1 MIENKIKYK
10 EMINMNLMLEK
21 IDNFPILKV
30 SLIVIVVAFVALIG
44 IKIGEVL
51 GRYIY
56 YVLH

>member
-10 EMINMNLMLEK
+10 EMININLMLEK